1 MRSWL
6 TQVLTLLQRIE
17 DAILVVLLMAMIGL
31 AVAQILLRNLFEGGI
46 VWGDILVRILVLWIG
61 LLGAMVATR
70 QKQHIRIDLIA
81 RFLPQRVQWGA
92 VTLAD
97 LFTGGIC
104 AVTAWF
110 SFRFVLSEWDFGG
123 IAFAGVPVWLCEAI
137 IPFAF
142 TIISLRFLIL
152 AAVNLK
158 RTIKPGP

>member
-92 VTLAD
+92 DTLAD